1 MNNRDEKKRK
11 KAYHGLRFK
20 VNAAEQLR
28 LHPFQ
33 KLEACVEDI
42 LLQ

>member
-1 MNNRDEKKRK
+1 MNNEMRKKGK
-11 KAYHGLRFK
+11 KAYLGLRFK

-42 LLQ
+42 LLR